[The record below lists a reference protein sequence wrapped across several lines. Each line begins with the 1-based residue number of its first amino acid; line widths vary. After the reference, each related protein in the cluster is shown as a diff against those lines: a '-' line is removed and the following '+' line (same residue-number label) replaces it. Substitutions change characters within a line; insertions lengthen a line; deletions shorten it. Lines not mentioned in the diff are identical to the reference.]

1 LRLEDVPVPTPSG
14 DEVLVKVAG
23 CGACHSDLHVL
34 DGMLAEFLRLPVTM
48 GHEISGWVEATG
60 PNATALEPGT
70 PVAVMVGW
78 GCGWCEWCASGHE
91 QICPRGD
98 EAGSTRDG
106 GFAEYVLVPHRRH
119 VIPLGDLDPVKA
131 APLGDAVLS
140 PYAAVKRV
148 QPHLGGGST
157 AVVIG
162 AGGLGSH
169 AVQLAKLLTGARVIA
184 VDINDQKLLRAREA
198 GADEAVL
205 GGEGAGKRLRDVTG
219 EAGAQAV
226 MDFVGTDES
235 LALAADVVGRRG
247 IVALLGLAGG
257 SVPFNFYRL
266 APEASLTT
274 VYAGTVADLQEV
286 VALAR
291 RGEITSRV
299 VTYPL
304 AQVNDALDDLRA
316 GKVDGRAV
324 VTP

>member
-1 LRLEDVPVPTPSG
+1 
-14 DEVLVKVAG
+14 
-23 CGACHSDLHVL
+23 
-34 DGMLAEFLRLPVTM
+34 
-48 GHEISGWVEATG
+48 
-60 PNATALEPGT
+60 
-70 PVAVMVGW
+70 
-78 GCGWCEWCASGHE
+78 
-91 QICPRGD
+91 
-98 EAGSTRDG
+98 
-106 GFAEYVLVPHRRH
+106 
-119 VIPLGDLDPVKA
+119 
-131 APLGDAVLS
+131 
-140 PYAAVKRV
+140 VKRV
-148 QPHLGGGST
+148 QPYLGGGST
-157 AVVIG
+157 AVIIG

-169 AVQLAKLLTGARVIA
+169 AVQLAKLLTGARIIA

-291 RGEITSRV
+291 RGDITSRV

-304 AQVNDALDDLRA
+304 AQVNAALDDLRA